1 MIDDIISELND
12 IQTLA
17 TVAVADDNS
26 NTSQA
31 VLRVIE
37 QKIPQVIEILEEL
50 DNGRYNI
57 HPAQGGGHYHE
68 EIEYRDR
75 RPTL

>member
-1 MIDDIISELND
+1 MIDDIIPELND

-17 TVAVADDNS
+17 TVALVDDNL

-37 QKIPQVIEILEEL
+37 QKIPQLIEFLEEL
-50 DNGRYNI
+50 NDGKI
-57 HPAQGGGHYHE
+57 
-68 EIEYRDR
+68 
-75 RPTL
+75 

>member
-1 MIDDIISELND
+1 MIDDIIPELND

-17 TVAVADDNS
+17 TVALVDDNL

-37 QKIPQVIEILEEL
+37 QK
-50 DNGRYNI
+50 
-57 HPAQGGGHYHE
+57 YHS
-68 EIEYRDR
+68 
-75 RPTL
+75 LLNF

>member
-12 IQTLA
+12 LQQLTTAAL
-17 TVAVADDNS
+17 VGDNL

-37 QKIPQVIEILEEL
+37 QKIPRLIEILEEL
-50 DNGRYNI
+50 DNGKI
-57 HPAQGGGHYHE
+57 
-68 EIEYRDR
+68 
-75 RPTL
+75 

>member
-1 MIDDIISELND
+1 MIDDIIPELND

-17 TVAVADDNS
+17 TVALVDDNL

-37 QKIPQVIEILEEL
+37 QKIPRLIEILEEL
-50 DNGRYNI
+50 DNGKI
-57 HPAQGGGHYHE
+57 
-68 EIEYRDR
+68 
-75 RPTL
+75 